1 MMSSLCGDD
10 LRHWFNSYAVGK
22 ELPLPLVFA

>member
-1 MMSSLCGDD
+1 MKAVCGDD
-10 LRHWFNSYAVGK
+10 LCHWFNSYAVGK